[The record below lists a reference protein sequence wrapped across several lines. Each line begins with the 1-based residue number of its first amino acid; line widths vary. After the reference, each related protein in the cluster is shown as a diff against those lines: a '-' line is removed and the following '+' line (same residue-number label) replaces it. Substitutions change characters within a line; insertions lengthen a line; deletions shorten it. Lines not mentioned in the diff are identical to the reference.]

1 MLGGIDKFENKLRQ
15 TGIVPYVAHE
25 EDSDE
30 EVLEMARTVNS
41 QKHGATGFSGTTK
54 KSAILGGMKMGGVG
68 AKPVEKRTVT
78 DKAKKDRE
86 RRRRKQIVDQSKTHM
101 QMEHRN
107 REEKIVARMQQK
119 SK

>member
-1 MLGGIDKFENKLRQ
+1 M
-15 TGIVPYVAHE
+15 
-25 EDSDE
+25 
-30 EVLEMARTVNS
+30 
-41 QKHGATGFSGTTK
+41 
-54 KSAILGGMKMGGVG
+54 G
-68 AKPVEKRTVT
+68 AKPVEKKTVT